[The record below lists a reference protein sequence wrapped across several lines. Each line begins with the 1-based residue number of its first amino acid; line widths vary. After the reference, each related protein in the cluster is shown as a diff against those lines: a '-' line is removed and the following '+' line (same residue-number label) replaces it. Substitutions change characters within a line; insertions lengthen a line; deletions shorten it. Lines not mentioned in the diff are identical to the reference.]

1 MYKVELRGNVIKS
14 LEKLEKAIHT
24 RLLAAL
30 LELET
35 NPRPRG
41 VEKVRGTE
49 LWRIREGDYRL
60 VYYIDDVGKLVTI
73 VRIGHRR
80 DVYREL

>member
-1 MYKVELRGNVIKS
+1 MYKVELRRNVKKS
-14 LEKLEKAIHT
+14 LDRLQTQERHRIIPVLLNLEQ
-24 RLLAAL
+24 
-30 LELET
+30 E
-35 NPRPRG
+35 PRPTG

-60 VYYIDDVGKLVTI
+60 IYHIDDEEKIITV

-80 DVYREL
+80 DIYRGI

>member
-1 MYKVELRGNVIKS
+1 MYKVELRRNVKKS
-14 LEKLEKAIHT
+14 LDRLQAQERHRIIPLLLNLEQ
-24 RLLAAL
+24 
-30 LELET
+30 E
-35 NPRPRG
+35 PRPTG

-60 VYYIDDVGKLVTI
+60 IYHIDDEEKIITV

-80 DVYREL
+80 DIYRGI